1 MHASGGELAMNDDQQ
16 ARRNLRRD
24 PRRALM
30 LRVDVREGGDDRA
43 LASAWTADVSAALR
57 GARTLSRGQIV
68 RMSLSFPGLL
78 EPLDVLG
85 DVVWTQSTL
94 AVAGGVGV
102 RVWSSLDRERLAH
115 LSQLATRPQSRR
127 VRPYRVVIM
136 ETDPLAALTY
146 RIALDEISPV
156 SGAHLELTMTRGWE
170 ETREQ
175 LEAAPADMI
184 ILGLNARYKDSKEAL
199 SLVRANTGI
208 GKSVVVALAAGDDAD
223 LLRHASLVADATFVK
238 PVPLTRIV
246 DTIGHLLNRR
256 AEKQANVAYI

>member
-1 MHASGGELAMNDDQQ
+1 MMNDDRQ
-16 ARRNLRRD
+16 APRELRRD
-24 PRRALM
+24 PRRTLM

-43 LASAWTADVSAALR
+43 LASAWTADVSAGGVSLR
-57 GARTLSRGQIV
+57 GARALVRGQIV

-78 EPLDVLG
+78 DPLEVLG
-85 DVVWTQSTL
+85 DVVWAQKTL
-94 AVAGGVGV
+94 SVAGGVGV

-115 LSQLATRPQSRR
+115 LAGLAVRPQSRM
-127 VRPYRVVIM
+127 VRPYRIIIM
-136 ETDPLAALTY
+136 ETDPLAALTH
-146 RIALDEISPV
+146 RIALDDLHPV
-156 SGAHLELTMTRGWE
+156 TGAHLELTMTRGWN

-184 ILGLNARYKDSKEAL
+184 ILGLHPKYRDSKEAL
-199 SLVRANTGI
+199 SFVRSDGVA
-208 GKSVVVALAAGDDAD
+208 GKGVVVALASGDDSD

-238 PVPLTRIV
+238 PVPLARIV

>member
-1 MHASGGELAMNDDQQ
+1 MNDDQQ
-16 ARRNLRRD
+16 ARRDLRRD
-24 PRRALM
+24 PRRLLM

-43 LASAWTADVSAALR
+43 LASAWTADVSAGGVSLR
-57 GARTLSRGQIV
+57 GAKSLARGQIV

-78 EPLDVLG
+78 EPMDVLG
-85 DVVWTQSTL
+85 DVVWAQSTL
-94 AVAGGVGV
+94 SVAGGVGV

-115 LSQLATRPQSRR
+115 LAQLAGRPQTRR

-146 RIALDEISPV
+146 RIALDELHPV
-156 SGAHLELTMTRGWE
+156 SSAHLELTLTRGWD

-184 ILGLNARYKDSKEAL
+184 ILGLHPKYRDSKEAL
-199 SLVRANTGI
+199 SFVRGNAAI
-208 GKSVVVALAAGDDAD
+208 GNKSIVVALAGGDDPD

-238 PVPLTRIV
+238 PVPLARIV

-256 AEKQANVAYI
+256 AEKHANVAYI